1 MAIKFMDGFD
11 PYQNQSSITTALS
24 RAGYTATGATSVVV
38 GRTNAQRCLQLG
50 DGSTASSLS
59 KTWSSSQNLV
69 VFGFAYKAVER
80 SDIVTIENVGTLTW
94 SSVDGT
100 LSIAGGTGTAA
111 VILNTWYYLEVAVDK
126 VNSQVRLYVN
136 NELDMT
142 TSLPSTATFL
152 TSYVVTWA
160 SGAGGTKYL
169 DDLIVIDS
177 STGTYV
183 DRVGPIQITQRLP
196 DTDYVQGWTPS
207 SGTNHWDLVDNQPP
221 LDTSYLQ
228 SNTSGVTD
236 KFTSAT
242 AVPDADVIA
251 IGMTVLNKKTDI
263 DGRQLGM
270 IMGSTTTKE
279 VIDTDLSTSLK
290 YSMAIFETQPDGSA
304 WSQASALSTPFGIV
318 VRP

>member
-1 MAIKFMDGFD
+1 MAIKYMDGFD
-11 PYQNQSSITTALS
+11 PYQNQSSIATALS
-24 RAGYTATGATSVVV
+24 RAGYTASGATSVVV

-50 DGSTASSLS
+50 DGTAASSLS

-69 VFGFAYKAVER
+69 VIGFAYNAAER
-80 SDIVTIENVGTLTW
+80 ADIVTIENVGTLAW
-94 SSVDGT
+94 SDVDGT
-100 LSIAGGTGTAA
+100 LSLAGGSGTAA
-111 VILNTWYYLEVAVDK
+111 VILNTWYYFEIAVDK

-136 NELDMT
+136 NELDLT
-142 TSLPSTATFL
+142 VTLPSTATYL

-160 SGAGGTKYL
+160 SGAGTKYL

-177 STGTYV
+177 STGQYV

-196 DTDYVQGWTPS
+196 DTDFAQAWSPS

-228 SNTSGVTD
+228 SNTSGATD

-242 AVPDADVIA
+242 AVPNADVVA
-251 IGMTVLNKKTDI
+251 IGLTVLNKKTDI

-270 IMGSTTTKE
+270 IMGDTTTVE

-290 YSMAIFETQPDGSA
+290 YSTAVFETQPDGSA
-304 WSQASALSTPFGIV
+304 WSQAAALSTPFGIV